1 MQVVI
6 PFHSGDA
13 EQAADLLLWIEQL
26 GGAPAHEALLMVDGG
41 VRWDVVIDLITLA
54 NRVFRHVTVI
64 ALEDSIIGWPR
75 GANAL
80 FLRAAEHCAGL
91 NQPFL
96 WLEPDCV
103 PLAREWLDR
112 IHGIYGEGFLGHIYE
127 CNIPGLPRRLLSG
140 VAVYPPSAYALI
152 HPFVGNQPHLAWD
165 VSAAEAILPTAK
177 DSYLFHHFWGDKDL
191 PPTFASSK
199 TDQSPIN
206 TLTLDHLRK
215 GAVLFHRNKDGT
227 LRQLVAQK
235 LGITALTNFVVVL
248 PVCNLDAD
256 LMGKMLDWIGML
268 GNSQTHE
275 ALLSYD
281 HTTLPRSVSM
291 LFSKASA
298 CFSKVHQTA
307 YAVPKGTRFPQTAA
321 WQHAART
328 MQAMGRPWLWLEA
341 DCVPLRSSWLHELQ
355 TEYDRCGKPF
365 CGPIVVTQGHMNGT
379 AIYPAATPTM
389 LPRTMSHALNA
400 WDCECK
406 DEMGAN
412 VYGSRLWCLAWAVE
426 RGKLVPDGAGEL
438 PSFPPNSPLLHQI
451 PREAVIFHREKSGTL
466 IDRLYERL

>member
-6 PFHSGDA
+6 AFHSGDA

-41 VRWDVVIDLITLA
+41 VRWDVVIDIITLA

-103 PLAREWLDR
+103 PLSRDWLER
-112 IHGIYGEGFLGHIYE
+112 IQQSYTDGFLGHIYE
-127 CNIPGLPRRLLSG
+127 CNSPGLPRRLLSG
-140 VAVYPPSAYALI
+140 VAVYPPSAYEI
-152 HPFVGNQPHLAWD
+152 THPFVGNQPHLAWD

-177 DSYLFHHFWGDKDL
+177 DSHLFHHFWGDKDL

-281 HTTLPRSVSM
+281 QTTLRGSVARI
-291 LFSKASA
+291 FSKASA
-298 CFSKVHQTA
+298 CFSKVHQTS
-307 YAVPKGTRFPQTAA
+307 YSVPRGTQFPQTAA
-321 WQHAART
+321 WQHSAYT

-341 DCVPLRSSWLHELQ
+341 DCVPLKPNWLMALQ
-355 TEYDRCGKPF
+355 IEYDRCGQPF
-365 CGPIVVTQGHMNGT
+365 CGPIVHSRGHMNGT
-379 AIYPAATPTM
+379 AIYPPNTPQL
-389 LPRTMSHALNA
+389 LPRTMSHTQNA
-400 WDCECK
+400 WDVECR
-406 DEMGAN
+406 DEMGPNMFDSA
-412 VYGSRLWCLAWAVE
+412 LWHLAWGVE
-426 RGKLVPDGAGEL
+426 RGRLDPVGGSEL
-438 PSFPPNSPLLHQI
+438 PSFPKGSPLLAQI
-451 PREAVIFHREKSGTL
+451 NRNAVIFHRDKTGSL
-466 IDRLYERL
+466 IERLIEK

>member
-1 MQVVI
+1 MQIVV
-6 PFHSGDA
+6 PFHAGDA

-26 GGAPAHEALLMVDGG
+26 GGAPAHECLLMVDGG

-54 NRVFRHVTVI
+54 NRIFCHVTVI

-80 FLRAAEHCAGL
+80 FLRAAEHCAQL

-103 PLAREWLDR
+103 PLAADWLAR
-112 IHGIYGEGFLGHIYE
+112 IQQSYTDGFLGHIYE
-127 CNIPGLPRRLLSG
+127 CNSPGLPRRLLSG

-165 VSAAEAILPTAK
+165 VSAAEAILPTAQ
-177 DSYLFHHFWGDKDL
+177 DSHLFHHFWGDKDL

-199 TDQSPIN
+199 ADQSPVN

-235 LGITALTNFVVVL
+235 LGITVLTNFVVVL

-256 LMGKMLDWIGML
+256 LMLNMLDWVLAL
-268 GNSQTHE
+268 GNSQSHE

-281 HTTLPRSVSM
+281 NTTMRGSVSRIAA
-291 LFSKASA
+291 KANA
-298 CFSKVHQTA
+298 CFSKVHQTS
-307 YAVPKGTRFPQTAA
+307 YGVPKGTMFPQTAA

-328 MQAMGRPWLWLEA
+328 MEMMQRPWLWLEA
-341 DCVPLRSSWLHELQ
+341 DCVPLKSNWLMALQ
-355 TEYDRCGKPF
+355 DEYDRCGRPF
-365 CGPIVVTQGHMNGT
+365 CGPIVHGPDHCNGT
-379 AIYPAATPTM
+379 AIYPANTPQL
-389 LPRTMSHALNA
+389 LPRTMSHTNNA
-400 WDCECK
+400 FDVECR
-406 DEMGAN
+406 DEMGPNCFDSA
-412 VYGSRLWCLAWAVE
+412 LWELAWGVTNGRLDPLSGIE
-426 RGKLVPDGAGEL
+426 M
-438 PSFPPNSPLLHQI
+438 PSFPRGSPLLKQI
-451 PREAVIFHREKSGTL
+451 GRNAVIYHRDKTGSL
-466 IDRLYERL
+466 IERLRGQ